1 MFCYQCEQTARGTG
15 CVTRGV
21 CGKSPEASDLQ
32 DVLVH
37 AAKRLATRYANVPT
51 TERPASLAPML
62 EDALFVTVTNVNF
75 DTTSILGMIREVVA
89 AAGAPAAGVAVEAPE
104 DTLLAWARESM
115 IAPRKAT
122 LGEDIT
128 GLQELL
134 LYGLKG
140 MAAYAHHARQMN
152 RADPVV
158 DAFMVEA
165 LAKLD
170 AGVATVD
177 ELLALN
183 LKCGEVTIN
192 VLALLDAAHGD
203 TYGKPTPTP
212 VLMGHVPGKAILVSG
227 HDMVD
232 LKALLEQTEG
242 KGINIY
248 THGEMLPA
256 HGYPELKKFKHL
268 VGHFGGAWMLQQRE
282 FPNFPGA
289 ILMTTNCLM
298 QPFEDY
304 EGRLFTRNLVA
315 WPGIAHIE
323 DRDFSAVIEAALA
336 APGFT
341 DSVKTGEHMVGF
353 GHDAVLGAADKIIG
367 AVKAGEIKHFAV
379 IGGCDGSEGERSYYT
394 DLGTTIPNDWVI
406 LTLGCGK
413 YRLLGHDYGTV
424 AGLPRLLDMGQCN
437 DSFSAV
443 KVALALAD
451 AFGCTVNDLPLS
463 IVLSWFEQKAVCVLL
478 ALLHLNVK
486 NIRIGP
492 RLPAFLTPAV
502 LKVLVDTFGL
512 KPVGEVETDLKA
524 MANAA

>member
-15 CVTRGV
+15 CTTRGV

-32 DVLVH
+32 DVLLH
-37 AAKRLATRYANVPT
+37 AAKRLASRYAATPAA
-51 TERPASLAPML
+51 ERPAFLAPML

-75 DTTSILGMIREVVA
+75 DTASILEVIRKVVA
-89 AAGAPAAGVAVEAPE
+89 AAGPAAGVAEQAPE
-104 DTLLAWARESM
+104 VELLSWAKASM
-115 IAPRKAT
+115 IAPRKAS
-122 LGEDIT
+122 LGDDVT

-140 MAAYAHHARQMN
+140 MAAYAHHARQMH
-152 RADPVV
+152 RTDPVV
-158 DAFMVEA
+158 DAFTVEA

-170 AGVATVD
+170 TGVASVD

-183 LKCGEVTIN
+183 LKCGEVTVN

-203 TYGKPTPTP
+203 TFGKPTPTP
-212 VLMGHVPGKAILVSG
+212 VLMGHVPGKAILISG

-298 QPFEDY
+298 QPFEEY

-323 DRDFSAVIEAALA
+323 DRDFSAVIEAALS

-341 DSVKTGEHMVGF
+341 DSVKTGEHLVGF

-379 IGGCDGSEGERSYYT
+379 IGGCDGSEGERNYYT
-394 DLGTTIPNDWVI
+394 DLGATIPEDWVI

-451 AFGCTVNDLPLS
+451 AFDCTVNDLPLS

-492 RLPAFLTPAV
+492 KLPAFLTPAV
-502 LKVLVDTFGL
+502 LKVLVDSFGL
-512 KPVGEVETDLKA
+512 KPVGDVATDIENMSKA
-524 MANAA
+524 A